1 MNYLRLILIFFLIS
15 LSQICYSQDKTTA
28 IGAEMAF
35 DVMEYDLF
43 VTPNFNIKF
52 NNHCMGLGP
61 RIRVVNNSS
70 WGNSPTKKG
79 LFTYY
84 QYNINFH
91 GVSYFIQYNFAYQY
105 QKSENESRLGWEDVA
120 TNSFMNHIGVGF
132 KFFLYE
138 GIYFTTNYNYGITT
152 SYQEFVE
159 YYEGKYYESV
169 YLKTSEAQ
177 GFLRLGLGY
186 KF

>member
-1 MNYLRLILIFFLIS
+1 MNYLRLILIFFLIG
-15 LSQICYSQDKTTA
+15 LSHICYSQDKTTA

-35 DVMEYDLF
+35 DVTVYDLLA
-43 VTPNFNIKF
+43 TPNFNIKF
-52 NNHCMGLGP
+52 NNHCVGLGP
-61 RIRVVNNSS
+61 RIGLENYAPFGNSS
-70 WGNSPTKKG
+70 IKKG

-105 QKSENESRLGWEDVA
+105 QKSENDKRDEWEGVA
-120 TNSFMNHIGVGF
+120 TNSYMNHIGIGF

-138 GIYFTTNYNYGITT
+138 GVYFTTNYNYGITY

-159 YYEGKYYESV
+159 HYEDKYYESV